1 MNLTKRS
8 KFGKIRGMKIRSK
21 VVGLAVAVAVV
32 ASGSALLL
40 ARGND
45 HANTVNAPVQQ
56 EVQEPVTDEV
66 VPAEEVTPVV
76 TESTVTPVEEETP
89 PAPTAQDNKAWF
101 IAQIKANVAKLGL
114 APTHATENFMW
125 WQGVCAE
132 RYMNK
137 YPQEYDTREKLQKI
151 VETRVNAYFE
161 TGSCR
166 SVFMD
171 LAQ

>member
-1 MNLTKRS
+1 MTKRS

-101 IAQIKANVAKLGL
+101 IAQIKANVANLNL
-114 APTHATENFMW
+114 SPEFATENFMW

-132 RYMNK
+132 RGITK
-137 YPQEYDTREKLQKI
+137 YPEFYDTRSKLETLLEKQKH
-151 VETRVNAYFE
+151 AYHE
-161 TGSCR
+161 PGTCR
-166 SVFMD
+166 LIFT
-171 LAQ
+171 Q